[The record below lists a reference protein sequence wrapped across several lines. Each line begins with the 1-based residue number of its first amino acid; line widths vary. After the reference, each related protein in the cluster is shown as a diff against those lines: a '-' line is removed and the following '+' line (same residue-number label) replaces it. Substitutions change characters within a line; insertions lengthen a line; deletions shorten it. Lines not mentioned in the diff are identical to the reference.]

1 MSALAVGCSMLIAG
15 IGGWPFVI
23 LISVASIVAVRWF
36 GRKTLLH
43 IPLAIL
49 AAVWVNSVLP
59 GDIDHAVAEQSYWRL
74 EVTSMPTMRAQGWSF
89 DARIRDG
96 VGAGERVLVY
106 TYDDHSVALGD
117 EIFVTGA
124 FQLRDELDDASY
136 RSYLD
141 GRGVGA
147 QIYAGRIEV
156 DRQGTGV
163 FAWLNR
169 QRQAMVFRAMNAVP
183 GDAGSLMAG
192 LVTGDDGKL
201 AEQTDLEF
209 KRSGL
214 THLTAVSGANLAFA
228 VLLIVKLGRVARRKR
243 NTLLVAGIFIAWLYT
258 AFVGLSPPTMRAALY
273 VTVIAGG
280 RMAGRPI
287 DPLPIAVFTAVLQL
301 AIRPEDAFSISF
313 QLSVAASI
321 GLSAGLG
328 RYPHDGD
335 SLIFDWI
342 KATILAQVATAFV
355 IGATFG
361 QLSMLSFFA
370 NVIAAP
376 IMVLAFP
383 FSCIELLLLT
393 INSDLG
399 AAFGQIA
406 KIPVDWLL
414 RVASIYGQE
423 WAVLSLPAVNER
435 LMLAGSIAILTA
447 VAMMGGEM
455 YYIKRNVR
463 ERRFKP
469 APGR

>member
-1 MSALAVGCSMLIAG
+1 MSALAGGCSMLIAG
-15 IGGWPFVI
+15 IGGWQFVV
-23 LISVASIVAVRWF
+23 LISLVSLIAVRWF
-36 GRKTLLH
+36 GRRTLLH

-49 AAVWVNSVLP
+49 ATVWVNSALP
-59 GDIDHAVAEQSYWRL
+59 DDIDPAVAEQSYWRL

-96 VGAGERVLVY
+96 FEAGERVLVY

-124 FQLRDELDDASY
+124 FQLRDSLDDASY
-136 RSYLD
+136 RLYLD

-163 FAWLNR
+163 FSWLNR
-169 QRQAMVFRAMNAVP
+169 QRQEMVYRVMNAVP

-201 AEQTDLEF
+201 AEKTDLEF

-214 THLTAVSGANLAFA
+214 THLTAVSGANLALA
-228 VLLIVKLGRVARRKR
+228 VSIVLSLGRLAGRRR
-243 NTLLVAGIFIAWLYT
+243 TTLLVIGIIFAWAYAT
-258 AFVGLSPPTMRAALY
+258 FVGFSPPTLRAALFI
-273 VTVIAGG
+273 TVIAGG
-280 RMAGRPI
+280 RLAGRPI

-321 GLSAGLG
+321 GLCAGLG
-328 RYPHDGD
+328 RYPHEGKGVVH
-335 SLIFDWI
+335 SWI
-342 KATILAQVATAFV
+342 SVTILAQIATAIV
-355 IGATFG
+355 IATTFG
-361 QLSMLSFFA
+361 QLSLLSVFA
-370 NVIAAP
+370 NVLAAP

-383 FSCIELLLLT
+383 LSCIELLLLT

-399 AAFGQIA
+399 AAFAPIA
-406 KIPVDWLL
+406 KVPIDLL
-414 RVASIYGQE
+414 LHVASIYGQD
-423 WAVLSLPAVNER
+423 WAILSLPTVNER
-435 LMLAGSIAILTA
+435 IMLTGSIAILA
-447 VAMMGGEM
+447 ILAAAGGEM

-463 ERRFKP
+463 ERRMKP
-469 APGR
+469 VPAR